1 MAEDGVTA
9 SRVAWTVLVPFC
21 VALAII
27 AVVVI
32 VRENTS
38 SAADAVADLTA
49 AAVVDADAT
58 PTVVMEKLAFSPQT
72 LTVRRGAEVLFDNS
86 DVAPHTVT
94 ADEGDQDSGIV
105 DPGSAYRLTV
115 NEPFAYHC
123 AIHPSMTAKVELE
136 G

>member
-1 MAEDGVTA
+1 VTP
-9 SRVAWTVLVPFC
+9 SRVIWTLLVPFC
-21 VALAII
+21 LALAII

-38 SAADAVADLTA
+38 SAADDAVPA
-49 AAVVDADAT
+49 AAAPAAEA
-58 PTVVMEKLAFSPQT
+58 PTVVMEKLAFSPAT
-72 LTVRRGAEVLFDNS
+72 LTVRRGAEVLFDNK

-94 ADEGDQDSGIV
+94 ADVGDQDSGII

-115 NEPFAYHC
+115 NEPFEYHC
-123 AIHPSMTAKVELE
+123 NIHPSMTAKVELE

>member
-1 MAEDGVTA
+1 MVA
-9 SRVAWTVLVPFC
+9 SRAVWSILAPFC

-32 VRENTS
+32 VRENMS
-38 SAADAVADLTA
+38 SASGAETGAVVADAASPV
-49 AAVVDADAT
+49 
-58 PTVVMEKLAFSPQT
+58 VVMEQLAFSPAT
-72 LTVRRGAEVLFDNS
+72 LTVRRGAEVLFDNN

-94 ADEGDQDSGIV
+94 ADVGDRDSGVI
-105 DPGSAYRLTV
+105 DPGSAFRLV
-115 NEPFAYHC
+115 VEEPFAYHC